1 MLRYTHWQQCVALWL
16 RSSVRQNV
24 GLQNQMSEVQILS
37 GSPSIWGIGI
47 IGNTVALQASV
58 SGSIPLSSTKV
69 SISIRK
75 VRSYNGI
82 RADC

>member
-1 MLRYTHWQQCVALWL
+1 MCFDTHIGNSVLETWL
-16 RSSVRQNV
+16 GSIMAVRWSPKPLV
-24 GLQNQMSEVQILS
+24 GVRFPPW
-37 GSPSIWGIGI
+37 SPSIWGIGI
-47 IGNTVALQASV
+47 IGNTVALQVTV

-69 SISIRK
+69 SISISK

>member
-1 MLRYTHWQQCVALWL
+1 MA
-16 RSSVRQNV
+16 VRWSPKPLV
-24 GLQNQMSEVQILS
+24 GVRFPPW
-37 GSPSIWGIGI
+37 SPGIRGIGI

-69 SISIRK
+69 SISILK